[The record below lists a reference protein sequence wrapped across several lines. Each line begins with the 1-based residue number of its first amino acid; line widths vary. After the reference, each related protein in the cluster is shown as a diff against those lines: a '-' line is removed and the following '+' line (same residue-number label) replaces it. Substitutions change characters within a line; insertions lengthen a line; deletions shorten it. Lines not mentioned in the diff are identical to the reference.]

1 MPSTEYDS
9 IGHVSLGALAILY
22 FTRKLLLLSLIT
34 FFLLSLSLSLSLFRS
49 LCHRFSL
56 LPCSLCFLPL
66 LLSVLLTYASLHCP
80 TGDYFSPLV
89 DGSSSHPLP
98 FP

>member
-34 FFLLSLSLSLSLFRS
+34 FFLLSLSLSLSFG
-49 LCHRFSL
+49 
-56 LPCSLCFLPL
+56 
-66 LLSVLLTYASLHCP
+66 LSVTVSLIRASICHSCELYLPIPIKLTFGL
-80 TGDYFSPLV
+80 T
-89 DGSSSHPLP
+89 
-98 FP
+98 